1 MPKPR
6 RPLVYRGSLV
16 ASAELLI
23 ELLLAIAVLAGLA
36 QLIDVP
42 YPIVLVLGGAALG
55 LIPGAPRLRMDPEL
69 VFFVFLPPLVYSAAF
84 LSSAVELRANARPIF
99 LLAVGRVVVTM
110 VAVAACAHLVIGM
123 SWALGFVLGAIV
135 SPTDPLAA
143 TSILRRLGAPRRIAT
158 ILEGDALVNDGTG
171 LVLYKLAVASVGAA
185 TFSLS
190 AAAGQFALIAI
201 GGTAI
206 GLAVG
211 WLSARI
217 RRSLDESRVEITI
230 SLLTPFAAY
239 IPAVRL
245 GLSGVLA
252 VVAAGLYVGQQSMS
266 ILSAETRLHY
276 YAFWEVLAFLL
287 NALLFLLIGLQ
298 LHGILDTVAPAGAAT
313 LIAQGVLIS
322 AVVLGVRVVWM
333 FGLAPVLDRLP
344 GTPIAR
350 SWRERLIFG
359 WSGMRGGVSL
369 AAALALPLTVDGAA
383 FPQRDLLIFFT
394 FIVILI
400 TLILPGLTLP
410 ALIERLGLG
419 EEDARAEQELTAR
432 AEIARAA
439 LARLRDLATT
449 YEADVTQSAFSELQ
463 AAYEARLRRLEIA
476 LDSDHAEPEPDPD
489 TYRRGRADVLATERA
504 ALASMRRDGLPDEIA
519 RDIERD
525 LDLEEARLNR
535 HQPTGSASRASTS
548 HPRQPHAQ

>member
-1 MPKPR
+1 
-6 RPLVYRGSLV
+6 V

-55 LIPGAPRLRMDPEL
+55 LIPGAPRFRMDPEL

-84 LSSAVELRANARPIF
+84 LSSASELRANARPIF
-99 LLAVGRVVVTM
+99 LLAVGRVVATM
-110 VAVAACAHLVIGM
+110 LAVAACAHLVIGL
-123 SWALGFVLGAIV
+123 SWTLGFVLGAIV

-143 TSILRRLGAPRRIAT
+143 TSVLRRLGAPRRIAT
-158 ILEGDALVNDGTG
+158 ILEGDSLVNDGTG

-185 TFSLS
+185 TFSLP
-190 AAAGQFALIAI
+190 AAVGQFALVAI
-201 GGTAI
+201 GGTAV

-211 WLSARI
+211 WLSARV

-239 IPAVRL
+239 IPAARL

-266 ILSAETRLHY
+266 IFSAETRLRY

-287 NALLFLLIGLQ
+287 NALLFLLVGLQ
-298 LHGILDTVAPAGAAT
+298 LHDILDTVASAGAAT
-313 LIAQGVLIS
+313 LILQGVLIS
-322 AVVLGVRVVWM
+322 AVVLGIRILWM
-333 FGLAPVLDRLP
+333 FGLAPLLDLLP

-369 AAALALPLTVDGAA
+369 AAALALPLTVDGAP
-383 FPQRDLLIFFT
+383 FPQRDLLILLT

-400 TLILPGLTLP
+400 TLVLPGLTLP

-419 EEDARAEQELTAR
+419 EEDARAEQELEAR
-432 AEIARAA
+432 AEIARSA
-439 LARLRDLATT
+439 LARLNELAMTDGT
-449 YEADVTQSAFSELQ
+449 DITRSAFSELQ
-463 AAYEARLRRLEIA
+463 ASYEARLRRLEIA
-476 LDSDHAEPEPDPD
+476 LDSGHATPGPDPD
-489 TYRRGRADVLATERA
+489 AYRQGRAEVLATERA
-504 ALASMRRDGLPDEIA
+504 ALATLRHDGLPDEIA
-519 RDIERD
+519 RNIERD
-525 LDLEEARLNR
+525 LDLDEARLKR
-535 HQPTGSASRASTS
+535 QQPADSRIRAVTT
-548 HPRQPHAQ
+548 HPAGPHAQ